1 MPDYVP
7 ALKAQMG
14 DWTYYVTVMK
24 FGKIAREC
32 RSAEEI
38 LSHGYSNNLIQGEIE
53 DGVSKDMVP
62 YLLKEKQRFYSAIVV
77 VVHGGQPEFSPVYVE
92 QYDLIDSGFGVL
104 RFDGSQV
111 YYAVDGQRRLKSIQ
125 EAIRLDAEIAKEEIV
140 VIILKHEQTKAG
152 IERTRRLFST
162 LNRRG

>member
-38 LSHGYSNNLIQGEIE
+38 LSHRDSNNLIQGEIE
-53 DGVSKDMVP
+53 DEVSKDMVP

-77 VVHGGQPEFSPVYVE
+77 VVHGGEPEFSPVYVE
-92 QYDLIDSGFGVL
+92 QYDLIDGGFGVL

-111 YYAVDGQRRLKSIQ
+111 Y
-125 EAIRLDAEIAKEEIV
+125 
-140 VIILKHEQTKAG
+140 
-152 IERTRRLFST
+152 
-162 LNRRG
+162 